1 MDNRELPV
9 TIFILKKLWFIAD
22 IEYELYDGGL
32 KELDMADIIGFPK
45 DELTSGDRKQLEEFV
60 RGELEDIQDKSCE
73 SFEEI
78 QDEIMVLAEYFRK
91 FMAVAEDSDTKMN
104 PDLDFSLFLLEGR
117 IRKIRGMIKT
127 LFVADSG

>member
-1 MDNRELPV
+1 
-9 TIFILKKLWFIAD
+9 
-22 IEYELYDGGL
+22 
-32 KELDMADIIGFPK
+32 MAEIIGFPK

-73 SFEEI
+73 SYEEI